1 MSPSMLRSA
10 ETASINDR
18 QRATLEPGDLICT
31 GTPHRVGHGQ
41 TSLRYLKLNDLMTLS
56 IEGLGERRQLVAAVG
71 THSRDHDF
79 AHLLVASHLVSL
91 RLEGTLDDAI

>member
-10 ETASINDR
+10 ETASIHDR

-41 TSLRYLKLNDLMTLS
+41 TSLRYLKINDLKTLS
-56 IEGLGERRQLVAAVG
+56 IEGLGER
-71 THSRDHDF
+71 
-79 AHLLVASHLVSL
+79 
-91 RLEGTLDDAI
+91 

>member
-18 QRATLEPGDLICT
+18 RRVTLEPGYLICT

-41 TSLRYLKLNDLMTLS
+41 TSLRYLKINDLMTLS
-56 IEGLGERRQLVAAVG
+56 IEGLGERRQLVAAAG
-71 THSRDHDF
+71 THRRDRDF
-79 AHLLVASHLVSL
+79 AHLLVASHLVYS
-91 RLEGTLDDAI
+91 RLEETLDDAI